1 MLPPTTLNFLAG
13 RWLARRGPLCAA
25 VMVTAVACAAVSA
38 GPARRAAKHNMG
50 RSIRV
55 AISTDARRP
64 LVGGTGDWRLME
76 RDARSVLVRG
86 SERSQWNVEV
96 RGSKMRA
103 VKADGTP
110 TAWRESPLVL
120 RPVSEG
126 DFASVDGKTY
136 RGELWLSA
144 RPNDLVLVVNVL
156 PVEAYL
162 RGVVP
167 LEIGTQRTE
176 AEFAAVAAQAIAART
191 YTYAKL
197 PFTTSRSYDLAAT
210 VDDQVY
216 GGVQGERP
224 LSDRA
229 VATTRGLVLRYGGR
243 LAQAPYSATC
253 GGRTAAQPEVWTNK
267 EDEPYLQRVSDLIP
281 GTERYYC
288 DIGPRFSWTRTFSQQ
303 DLILTLEKYMRGY
316 AKVSTGSVG
325 APRLIAIDKLTPSGR
340 VASLTIVT
348 DRDRYQLRGN
358 DIRFVLRTTGGE
370 ILNSTY
376 FSVESDVGRD
386 GRLSRVTFTGRGNGH
401 GIGMCQWGAIG
412 RARAGQ
418 DFRTILRTYYPGTTI
433 GRSD

>member
-1 MLPPTTLNFLAG
+1 
-13 RWLARRGPLCAA
+13 
-25 VMVTAVACAAVSA
+25 
-38 GPARRAAKHNMG
+38 MG
-50 RSIRV
+50 RNIRV
-55 AISTDARRP
+55 ALVTGTRRP
-64 LVGGTGDWRLME
+64 EIGGTGDWKLLE
-76 RDARSVLVRG
+76 RDAQSVLVRG
-86 SERSQWNVEV
+86 SARSTWTVEV
-96 RGSKMRA
+96 RGTQMRA
-103 VKADGTP
+103 LKADGTP
-110 TAWRESPLVL
+110 TAWRTSPLLL
-120 RPVSEG
+120 RPV
-126 DFASVDGKTY
+126 DPNRFASIGGKSY
-136 RGELWLSA
+136 RGDIWLSA
-144 RPNDLVLVVNVL
+144 RPNDEIQVVNVL

-167 LEIGTQRTE
+167 LEIGTSRTN
-176 AEFAAVAAQAIAART
+176 AEFAAVAAQAVAART

-197 PFTTSRSYDLAAT
+197 PLTTGRPYDLAST

-216 GGVQGERP
+216 GGVQAERP

-229 VATTRGLVLRYGGR
+229 VETTRGLVLKYGGK

-267 EDEPYLQRVSDLIP
+267 PDEPYLQRVSDAIP
-281 GTERYYC
+281 GTTHFYC
-288 DIGPRFSWTRTFSQQ
+288 EIGPRFSWTRTFSQQ
-303 DLILTLEKYMRGY
+303 DLIVTLEKYIRGY
-316 AKVSTGSVG
+316 AKVTTGSVG
-325 APRLIAIDKLTPSGR
+325 APRLVAVDALTPSGR

-358 DIRFVLRTTGGE
+358 DIRFVLRSTGGE

-418 DFRTILRTYYPGTTI
+418 DYRTILRTYYPGTTL
-433 GRSD
+433 GQVD